1 MDASTAVGK
10 QEAAERPQ
18 RRSLHRFA
26 NPGRFLRLAAKVQPW
41 LTAPALVLTAAGL
54 FWGLFLS
61 PADYQQGDAV
71 RIMYIH
77 VPCAWLATA
86 GYTGLAAA
94 SFMSLV
100 WRHPLADMAA
110 AEIGPVGA
118 AVTALC
124 LATGSLWG
132 KPMWGAWWVWDARLT
147 SVLVLFFLYCGH
159 IMLIRAF
166 DDTER
171 GARAG
176 AILALVGVV
185 NLPIIH
191 FSVQWWNT
199 LHRDHRVQEH
209 GRADA
214 VAAVPLGA
222 GMYVRVYGGGGGA
235 AAGGGDGTAAARA
248 SDGAGGA
255 RRMINPLHYDHLP
268 FIAAAYG
275 LFFGV
280 TLYFAVGASRRL
292 ALVSRRLKAADPR
305 ARRNEVFGQ

>member
-1 MDASTAVGK
+1 LDEERKVDASTAVAQQG
-10 QEAAERPQ
+10 PQ

-41 LTAPALVLTAAGL
+41 LTAPALILTAAGL

-118 AVTALC
+118 AVTGLC

-166 DDTER
+166 DDAER

-199 LHRDHRVQEH
+199 LHQGNSIGITGSNTMD
-209 GRADA
+209 GRMLWPLFLSALGCTFGF
-214 VAAVPLGA
+214 AAVVV
-222 GMYVRVYGGGGGA
+222 VRLRA
-235 AAGGGDGTAAARA
+235 AV
-248 SDGAGGA
+248 
-255 RRMINPLHYDHLP
+255 ME
-268 FIAAAYG
+268 
-275 LFFGV
+275 
-280 TLYFAVGASRRL
+280 RRL
-292 ALVSRRLKAADPR
+292 RGLLMAQAERAA
-305 ARRNEVFGQ
+305 